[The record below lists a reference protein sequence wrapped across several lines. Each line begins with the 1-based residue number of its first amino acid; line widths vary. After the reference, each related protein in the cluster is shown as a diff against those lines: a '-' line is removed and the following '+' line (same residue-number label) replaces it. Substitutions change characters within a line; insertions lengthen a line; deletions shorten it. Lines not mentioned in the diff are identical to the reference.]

1 MADLLSDD
9 AVADALSR
17 LPGWERDGAEI
28 VRTATLPSFRA
39 AIATVDAVA
48 DAAEDADH
56 HPDIDIRYATLT
68 FRLSTHSEGR
78 LAAKD
83 PDLAAEE
90 ISAAVDAHS

>member
-9 AVADALSR
+9 AVADALAG
-17 LPGWERDGAEI
+17 LPGWERDGDAI
-28 VRTATLPSFRA
+28 VRTVALPSFRA
-39 AIATVDAVA
+39 AIATVDDVA

-68 FRLSTHSEGR
+68 FRLSTHSAGG
-78 LAAKD
+78 LTAKD
-83 PDLAAEE
+83 PDLAAT